1 MDYFNIVII
10 IMQLVIYMKNL
21 FYFKTN
27 KIDKF
32 IINITALNLLIGL
45 LYFLT
50 NMIFFQITFKFLR
63 ICYQILII

>member
-10 IMQLVIYMKNL
+10 IIQLVIYMKNL

>member
-10 IMQLVIYMKNL
+10 IMQIVIYLKSL

-27 KIDKF
+27 KIDKL